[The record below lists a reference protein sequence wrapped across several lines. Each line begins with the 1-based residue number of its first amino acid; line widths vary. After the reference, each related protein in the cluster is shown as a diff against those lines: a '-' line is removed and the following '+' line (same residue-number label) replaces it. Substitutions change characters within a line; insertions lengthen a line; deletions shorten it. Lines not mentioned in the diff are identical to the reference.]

1 MVIAMDSKDYILV
14 AIARHKLLAG
24 LALIFGSLIF
34 WALSSLLPVFLTM
47 TFLIGI
53 LLVTYALIKTF
64 GLNIVSGLAIA
75 IVVIFALISLY
86 ATHMFAI
93 ATTGSAM
100 VTATEDTFPA
110 FLIILIGIA
119 LTIMYIYLQED

>member
-100 VTATEDTFPA
+100 VTATENTFPA

>member
-34 WALSSLLPVFLTM
+34 WALSSLLPVFLTT

-100 VTATEDTFPA
+100 VTATENTFPA